1 MAGIIEKTA
10 LEIADAVAEN
20 TEFVVVGAEYKKEG
34 QDKYLRIYIDK
45 TGGVGINECEEF
57 SKAFDESFDKL
68 ELIDEAYIL
77 EVSSPGVDRILKTQR
92 EFDYYTGREVDVK
105 LYKAIDGK
113 KEFTGSLK
121 TSGDTLVIETET
133 GEISFPKETVSKA
146 YLCDFYND

>member
-1 MAGIIEKTA
+1 MAGIIEKKA

-113 KEFTGSLK
+113 KEFSGILK
-121 TSGDTLVIETET
+121 GFD
-133 GEISFPKETVSKA
+133 GENAKIQLSDKVCEVPLKEADYIRLHFSF
-146 YLCDFYND
+146 